1 MDEGGWVA
9 GWKSRAVKACKRR
22 GKNEISPGLK
32 LPVHK
37 IKARDVTQKRKEE
50 GKCAWLS
57 VLAVDGAAAVGSY
70 KSRSSENVQ
79 THECMHAYNKEKDRK
94 KKLQRWKELEA
105 VA

>member
-37 IKARDVTQKRKEE
+37 IKARDVTQKR
-50 GKCAWLS
+50 G
-57 VLAVDGAAAVGSY
+57 
-70 KSRSSENVQ
+70 
-79 THECMHAYNKEKDRK
+79 RK
-94 KKLQRWKELEA
+94 KENARGYQFWRWMVRPPWVPINPDRARTCKRMNACMLITRRKTERRSFSDGKS
-105 VA
+105 